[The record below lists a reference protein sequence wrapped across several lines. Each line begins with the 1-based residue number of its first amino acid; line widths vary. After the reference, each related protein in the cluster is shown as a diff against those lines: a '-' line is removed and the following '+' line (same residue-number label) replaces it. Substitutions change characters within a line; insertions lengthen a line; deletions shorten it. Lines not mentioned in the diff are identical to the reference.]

1 MTSPSSDET
10 SLPDTGIS
18 IVSIIVN
25 WAEGTVVLDP
35 AGLDPHALWGLLLAA
50 ADRAEDDLPS
60 IRMLGDTSDDDED
73 DDDGKE

>member
-1 MTSPSSDET
+1 MTSQSSD
-10 SLPDTGIS
+10 LPDTGIS

-60 IRMLGDTSDDDED
+60 IRMLGDTSDDDD
-73 DDDGKE
+73 DDELAE